1 MQPLPEVRAELDRL
15 SALLGEGMN
24 VGAYF
29 DSVARV
35 AEAVVPSCA
44 GVSITLILDGDPFTV
59 TATTPLATALDAVQD
74 VESGPCLDALD
85 NDVRVQVEDILDE
98 DRWQLFAQSAGAHGV
113 RSSLSFP
120 IRDMEGLV
128 AGGMNLYSTAPDAFA
143 GLGPTMEVAFGANLS
158 EVVTNADLSFSTRE
172 RARDLPRRLE
182 AREHIDLA
190 VGSLAEIRGW
200 TPAQARARLD
210 RAATLTGSDVEDVA
224 RVVLAV
230 TTGTD
235 G

>member
-1 MQPLPEVRAELDRL
+1 
-15 SALLGEGMN
+15 
-24 VGAYF
+24 
-29 DSVARV
+29 
-35 AEAVVPSCA
+35 
-44 GVSITLILDGDPFTV
+44 
-59 TATTPLATALDAVQD
+59 
-74 VESGPCLDALD
+74 
-85 NDVRVQVEDILDE
+85 
-98 DRWQLFAQSAGAHGV
+98 
-113 RSSLSFP
+113 
-120 IRDMEGLV
+120 
-128 AGGMNLYSTAPDAFA
+128 
-143 GLGPTMEVAFGANLS
+143 MEVAFGANLA

-182 AREHIDLA
+182 AREHVDLA
-190 VGSLAEIRGW
+190 VGSLAQIRGW